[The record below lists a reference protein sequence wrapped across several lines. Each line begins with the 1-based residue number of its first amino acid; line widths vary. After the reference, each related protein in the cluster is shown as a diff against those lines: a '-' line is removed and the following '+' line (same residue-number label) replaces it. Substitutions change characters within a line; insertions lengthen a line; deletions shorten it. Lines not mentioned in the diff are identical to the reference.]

1 MKARNVQFEMRH
13 LRSAGP
19 LACWTSTLLLL
30 AASSTL
36 TAQQAGLA
44 GVWRGESI
52 CVQQGTACK
61 NEQVVYYV
69 DAIPDHPD
77 QVQIRADKIVN
88 GEAITMGTSAWHV
101 DSDHHT
107 VEWKTPRQVWLLSFS
122 GMHME
127 GTLTLSDGT
136 VVRKASLRKQ

>member
-1 MKARNVQFEMRH
+1 MKACKVQFGMKN
-13 LRSAGP
+13 LRGAGP
-19 LACWTSTLLLL
+19 LACWTFTIPLL

-36 TAQQAGLA
+36 TAQQAGLT

-52 CVQQGTACK
+52 CMQQGTACK
-61 NEQVVYYV
+61 NEHVLYYV

-101 DSDHHT
+101 DADRHT
-107 VEWKTPRQVWLLSFS
+107 VEWKTPRQVWLFSFS
-122 GMHME
+122 GTHME
-127 GTLTLSDGT
+127 GTLKLSDGT
-136 VVRKASLRKQ
+136 VVRKASLQKQ

>member
-1 MKARNVQFEMRH
+1 MKACKVQFEMRN
-13 LRSAGP
+13 LRSARP
-19 LACWTSTLLLL
+19 LVCWTSALLLI
-30 AASSTL
+30 AAFSTL
-36 TAQQAGLA
+36 TAQQVGLT

-69 DAIPDHPD
+69 DAIADHPD

-101 DSDHHT
+101 DADHHT

-122 GMHME
+122 GDHME

>member
-1 MKARNVQFEMRH
+1 MKARKVQFEMRN

-30 AASSTL
+30 ASSSTL
-36 TAQQAGLA
+36 RAQQAELT

-52 CVQQGTACK
+52 CVQQGTACN

-69 DAIPDHPD
+69 DAIADHPD

-88 GEAITMGTSAWHV
+88 GEAITMGTSA
-101 DSDHHT
+101 
-107 VEWKTPRQVWLLSFS
+107 
-122 GMHME
+122 
-127 GTLTLSDGT
+127 
-136 VVRKASLRKQ
+136 